1 MATGDLA
8 ASFKITDPYA
18 DAGGDWLLPY
28 EDKSSFVPKDSQN
41 TGFVNGLTGLLSKAA
56 DTYLDVWGTKAK
68 VASLYPTG
76 QTSPG
81 VVNAQQTALSQQ
93 GSQVTN
99 LKPWLIGGGIAVA
112 AIVLLVV
119 IAKK

>member
-1 MATGDLA
+1 MASAYDDMLA
-8 ASFKITDPYA
+8 AMDQAY
-18 DAGGDWLLPY
+18 G
-28 EDKSSFVPKDSQN
+28 DKSPFVPKDSEN
-41 TGFVNGLTGLLSKAA
+41 TGFVNGLTGLLSKAV
-56 DTYLDVWGTKAK
+56 DVAGDLGKAK
-68 VASLYPTG
+68 IIASVYPTG

-81 VVNAQQTALSQQ
+81 VVNAQATANTQQ
-93 GSQVTN
+93 NAQIAS